1 VGRMRSS
8 RRTSLPRLQ
17 PNEGR
22 WALDYGL
29 VDRTGPYPWPDKD
42 DPLYEELAGYLAR
55 HNEMSLDEVLVI
67 ERTNRQLANHAVTV
81 DDLSEQAQKQFEIVY
96 RREALDESADA
107 DVEVLTLS
115 WCRRAGDPRRVI
127 CLISGA
133 ERKVLPLWW
142 DPQHQVSGD
151 NGREPNAAPCPGGC
165 LHGDS
170 KQH

>member
-1 VGRMRSS
+1 
-8 RRTSLPRLQ
+8 
-17 PNEGR
+17 
-22 WALDYGL
+22 
-29 VDRTGPYPWPDKD
+29 
-42 DPLYEELAGYLAR
+42 
-55 HNEMSLDEVLVI
+55 MSLLGALLGRIGRASVQHRPADDLSGI
-67 ERTNRQLANHAVTV
+67 LAAGM
-81 DDLSEQAQKQFEIVY
+81 DAFMRGDFARAADLSEQAQKQFEIVY